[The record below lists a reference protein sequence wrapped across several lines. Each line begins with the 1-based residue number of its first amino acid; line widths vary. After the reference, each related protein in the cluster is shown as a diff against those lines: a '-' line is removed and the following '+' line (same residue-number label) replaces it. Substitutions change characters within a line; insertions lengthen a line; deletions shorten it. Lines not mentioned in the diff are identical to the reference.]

1 MNSNLRPGRISVHFL
16 LVALLTVAPAFGQR
30 QPSAT
35 AANVLTYRADTLR
48 TGWFSSETQLTVAKV
63 NATSF
68 GLLASVA
75 LDGRVDAEPLYV
87 SQQTITGKGVHN
99 VVYVATENNSVYAI
113 DAAKGTILWHRIFGT
128 PVPYTYKDND
138 DNVYPVM
145 GILSTP
151 VIDLTLGNLY
161 FVTDTYNGKTDIFTL
176 HAVSLASG
184 AATIKAVTI
193 EVSATLSDGS
203 EWKLNPK
210 HHIQRPGLLEAN
222 GAIYVSFG
230 STGDTEPA
238 QSRGVIVSY
247 NATTLAQLS
256 SNVTNTLRDTTAPFY
271 LSSIWQSGY
280 APAADSNGDVYFS
293 TGNSNPVVPSYSA
306 NFNHPNSVL
315 HLSGDLGSLLDSFT
329 PSNYFALDQQ
339 DLDLGAG
346 ATILLPDQSGSIP
359 HFAFASG
366 KDGRSFLLNRDNL
379 GGYTQNG
386 SDNVLQT
393 IQSGSCWCG
402 PGYFTGSDG
411 NPYVVT
417 GGSNGVV
424 SWQLQLTPAPQ
435 LVQKTATAYGVAN
448 GLPWFGGSI
457 PVVSSNQSLAGSAIV
472 WVVQKPQTSS
482 DSNPGTP
489 LTLLAFDASNLGN
502 QLVSIQAGT
511 WAHAV
516 NSTANL
522 VPTVANGRVYIASNL
537 QLNIFGLL
545 PAKGTAARAALPQ
558 PVKPSAPDVIVCAP
572 DESSVTALGATISVA
587 PSSTHSFYG
596 KVCRVGQ
603 TDVQISLS
611 SGHSIDL
618 DITDAAIEMRRAAL
632 FPGRSVHVTASID
645 RKGLAHALQIS
656 PMFHSQV
663 ALPSNR

>member
-1 MNSNLRPGRISVHFL
+1 MNSNLRPGRISAYL
-16 LVALLTVAPAFGQR
+16 LVVLLSAAVASGQK
-30 QPSAT
+30 QTSAT

-48 TGWFSSETQLTVAKV
+48 SGWFSSETQLTVAKV

-87 SQQTITGKGVHN
+87 AQQTITGRGVHN

-113 DAAKGTILWHRIFGT
+113 DAAKGTILWHRTFGT

-176 HAVSLASG
+176 HAISLASG
-184 AATIKAVTI
+184 TATMKAVTI
-193 EVSATLSDGS
+193 QVSATLSDGS

-230 STGDTEPA
+230 STGDEEPA

-247 NATTLAQLS
+247 NAAMLTQLS
-256 SNVTNTLRDTTAPFY
+256 SNVTNTLRDTNAPFY

-293 TGNSNPVVPSYSA
+293 TGNSNPVTPSYSA
-306 NFNHPNSVL
+306 NFNHPNSVV
-315 HLSGDLGSLLDSFT
+315 HLSGDLSTLLDSFT

-346 ATILLPDQSGSIP
+346 ATILLPDQPGSIP
-359 HFAFASG
+359 HFAFAGG

-411 NPYVVT
+411 NPYVLT
-417 GGSNGVV
+417 GGSNGIV

-435 LVQKTATAYGVAN
+435 LVQKTATSYGVAN
-448 GLPWFGGSI
+448 GLPWYGGSI
-457 PVVSSNQSLAGSAIV
+457 PVVSSNQTLAGSAIV

-489 LTLLAFDASNLGN
+489 LTLLAFSAANLQD

-511 WAHAV
+511 WTHAV
-516 NSTANL
+516 NSTANV
-522 VPTVANGRVYIASNL
+522 VPTVANGRVYVASNL

-558 PVKPSAPDVIVCAP
+558 PVKPSAPDVIACAP
-572 DESSVTALGATISVA
+572 AESPAAALGTTLSATQPA
-587 PSSTHSFYG
+587 THAFYG

-603 TDVQISLS
+603 TDVQVSLS
-611 SGHSIDL
+611 EGHSIDV
-618 DITDAAIEMRRAAL
+618 DITHAAIEMRRATL
-632 FPGRSVHVTASID
+632 VPGRMVHITASID
-645 RKGLAHALQIS
+645 PKGMAHAAQIS
-656 PMFHSQV
+656 PLFHSE
-663 ALPSNR
+663 ATLPSNR

>member
-1 MNSNLRPGRISVHFL
+1 MNSHLRPGPISVHFL

-68 GLLASVA
+68 GLLASVV

-87 SQQTITGKGVHN
+87 AQQTITGRGVHT

-113 DAAKGTILWHRIFGT
+113 DAAKGTILWHRTFGT

-138 DNVYPVM
+138 DNVFPIM

-193 EVSATLSDGS
+193 EVSATLSNGS

-230 STGDTEPA
+230 STGDEEPA

-256 SNVTNTLRDTTAPFY
+256 SNITNTLRDTTAPFY

-293 TGNSNPVVPSYSA
+293 TGNSNPVVASYSA
-306 NFNHPNSVL
+306 DFNHPNSVL

-346 ATILLPDQSGSIP
+346 ATILLPDQPGSIP
-359 HFAFASG
+359 HFAFTSG

-386 SDNVLQT
+386 SENLLQT

-411 NPYVVT
+411 NPYLVT

-435 LVQKTATAYGVAN
+435 LVQKTATSFGVAN

-457 PVVSSNQSLAGSAIV
+457 PVVSSHQTLAGSAIV
-472 WVVQKPQTSS
+472 WVVEKPPTSA

-489 LTLLAFDASNLGN
+489 LTLLAFDASNLES
-502 QLVSIQAGT
+502 QLLSIQAGT
-511 WAHAV
+511 WTHAV

-545 PAKGTAARAALPQ
+545 PAKGTTARAALPQ

-572 DESSVTALGATISVA
+572 AESPVTALGAKISA
-587 PSSTHSFYG
+587 AQASTGSFYG

-603 TDVQISLS
+603 ADVQVSLG
-611 SGHSIDL
+611 SGQSIDI
-618 DITDAAIEMRRAAL
+618 DITHAAIEMRRATL

-645 RKGLAHALQIS
+645 RKGVAHALQ
-656 PMFHSQV
+656 
-663 ALPSNR
+663 